1 MAINF
6 QGRDDFRSKVD
17 FPSMTQLLENKQKIT
32 GARDEYYRRQALALG
47 REAAKAKL
55 GNNYQGQIDIPTVE
69 EYLSKAGKSDLAQ
82 PIIGSYTDADVARLA
97 KDVELADKMYG
108 GQLAGYLKLGQP
120 VDRVFNEAPA
130 TTETTTQLGDKIT
143 PSSPTDPVY
152 NPNNDYDFL
161 KEAPAQE
168 LISAPNKM
176 KTPIGEIK
184 ALQTRI
190 GVKADGIWGPK
201 SQKAL
206 DEYNASL
213 QNNTGKASVSSDG
226 KTLYL
231 PQKDSS
237 VDGEV
242 VVTASPETKVTQPYS
257 LPEIGS
263 QTTVVEKDVPE
274 QMPSISQ
281 PGRGIWNP
289 TRQSDIDLGR
299 AVASVGELWKY
310 TLPEGEQGDLI
321 RQAAKSLGLNSVQ
334 EINDAMDEQV
344 NKQFRMP
351 SGPQE
356 FLKSKGVDGQLAARA
371 EFLQKVREVAD
382 KRSEA
387 KKQLAADLATRAQ
400 EQFGRKIT
408 KAGEVRAERKQEI
421 DLAELDPKTNQDIWK
436 PVNAAGLTKIYDGM
450 AGLAD
455 MKDAKARYE
464 DDKSWASVME
474 FGAAKLKAAGQPIT
488 EDALGSFV
496 QQTGMVPNLDE
507 LKFKKAL
514 RDLKV
519 LELLGSD
526 ALKLV
531 DWASLGI
538 VPKEVKE
545 NFFQDQIDNASFDIR
560 RRGGIVDGKG
570 NPSAKETVVKKREGS
585 IGNGSGT
592 KTTSPKVGDINEKG
606 QVWTGKAWR

>member
-1 MAINF
+1 MDINF
-6 QGRDDFRSKVD
+6 QSPDEFKSKVD
-17 FPSMTQLLENKQKIT
+17 FPSMVQLLENKQKIT
-32 GARDEYYRRQALALG
+32 GARDEWHRRQALARG

-55 GNNYQGQIDIPTVE
+55 GDNYNGQIDIPTIE
-69 EYLSKAGKSDLAQ
+69 SYLEGVGKSDLAQ
-82 PIIGSYTDADVARLA
+82 PIIGSYTDADVARLG

-130 TTETTTQLGDKIT
+130 TTETTTQFGDKIA
-143 PSSPTDPVY
+143 PPSPTDPIY

-161 KEAPAQE
+161 NESKTTE

-176 KTPIGEIK
+176 KTPMGEIK
-184 ALQTRI
+184 ALQAKI

-206 DEYNASL
+206 DEYNAAL

-231 PQKDSS
+231 PQQDSS

-242 VVTASPETKVTQPYS
+242 VVTASPETKVTEPYS
-257 LPEIGS
+257 LPDIGS
-263 QTTVVEKDVPE
+263 QTTVVEKDIPE

-299 AVASVGELWKY
+299 VAASVGELWKY

-321 RQAAKSLGLNSVQ
+321 RQAAKSLGFNSVQ
-334 EINDAMDEQV
+334 EINAAMDEQV

-408 KAGEVRAERKQEI
+408 KAGEVRAEKKQVI
-421 DLAELDPKTNQDIWK
+421 DLAELDPSSNEMIWK
-436 PVNAAGLTKIYDGM
+436 PVNPQSLQKIYEGV
-450 AGLAD
+450 AGIED
-455 MKDAKARYE
+455 MRDAQTRYNK
-464 DDKSWASVME
+464 DKSWASVAE

-488 EDALGSFV
+488 EDALSTFI

-526 ALKLV
+526 ALKLINWSDLGITPKDV
-531 DWASLGI
+531 KEGFFDNQITNASLD
-538 VPKEVKE
+538 V
-545 NFFQDQIDNASFDIR
+545 R

-570 NPSAKETVVKKREGS
+570 NPSAKEVIKKKKEDGKNPP
-585 IGNGSGT
+585 IT
-592 KTTSPKVGDINEKG
+592 APKVGDINEKG